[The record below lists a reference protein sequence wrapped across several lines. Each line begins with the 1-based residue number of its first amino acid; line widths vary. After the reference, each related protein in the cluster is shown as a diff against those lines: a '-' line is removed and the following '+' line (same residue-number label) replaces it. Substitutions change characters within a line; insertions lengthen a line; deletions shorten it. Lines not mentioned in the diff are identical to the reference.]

1 MVAIRSGALSRYRN
15 SGGAGP
21 FAALALTKSDKLP
34 EMTSCSGV
42 FVTGGAIVTNML
54 FSVIRGI
61 TETLLR
67 HTE

>member
-1 MVAIRSGALSRYRN
+1 MVAIRSGALSRHRN

-21 FAALALTKSDKLP
+21 FAALALTKVTNYSRGLHVR
-34 EMTSCSGV
+34 EYL
-42 FVTGGAIVTNML
+42 VTGDPIVTNML